1 MATDYE
7 KDLLEVLYNTE
18 AAAALLETHPVTLRQ
33 WRVDGKGPIYLK
45 IGKKVRYRHA
55 DLAGFI
61 TVIETTGTL

>member
-7 KDLLEVLYNTE
+7 KDQLEVLYNTE
-18 AAAALLETHPVTLRQ
+18 DAAALLETHPVTLRQ
-33 WRVDGKGPIYLK
+33 WRVDGIGPIYLK

-55 DLAGFI
+55 DLQGFI